1 VAKIVKVRLTE
12 YFPFQ
17 TGLTDR
23 EKQREGGPT
32 DRADKPLFTLDDY
45 LEGNA
50 PYVSLACDSAG
61 GAPGFVKEFRTY
73 GFRVWLP
80 EVSAV
85 ANKFVDKK
93 VMLPIMIEFRL
104 VDTGDDFT
112 GKTKLVAVAGREP
125 IDVCRRSEPPA
136 DKSLSG
142 MLTDLWLIGPP

>member
-1 VAKIVKVRLTE
+1 
-12 YFPFQ
+12 
-17 TGLTDR
+17 
-23 EKQREGGPT
+23 
-32 DRADKPLFTLDDY
+32 
-45 LEGNA
+45 
-50 PYVSLACDSAG
+50 
-61 GAPGFVKEFRTY
+61 
-73 GFRVWLP
+73 
-80 EVSAV
+80 
-85 ANKFVDKK
+85 VDKK